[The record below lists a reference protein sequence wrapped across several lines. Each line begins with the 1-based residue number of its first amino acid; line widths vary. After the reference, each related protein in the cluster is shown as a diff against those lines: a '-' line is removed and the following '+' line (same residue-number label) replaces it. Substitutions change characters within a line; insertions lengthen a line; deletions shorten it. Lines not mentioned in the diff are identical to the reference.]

1 MKKFDKESLES
12 KSSEELARSRTDLA
26 QLRSELAQSRTVQA
40 AERTYAAWVRT
51 GFTIAGA
58 GWTLG
63 QALRNSEAGNM
74 SLLLGGALIILGL
87 MCFIYAWL
95 GFKRVYDYLKYTFG
109 DDEDKNHPFTMNLI
123 TVTILSVTLFGI
135 FVLGFGMLLF

>member
-1 MKKFDKESLES
+1 MKKLDKESLES
-12 KSSEELARSRTDLA
+12 KSSEELARNRTDLA
-26 QLRSELAQSRTVQA
+26 HLRSELAQSRTLQA
-40 AERTYAAWVRT
+40 AERTYASWVRT

-63 QALRNSEAGNM
+63 QALRNSEGRNM
-74 SLLLGGALIILGL
+74 PLLLGGALIILGL

-109 DDEDKNHPFTMNLI
+109 DENEKDPFTMNLI
-123 TVTILSVTLFGI
+123 TVTILSATLFGI

>member
-1 MKKFDKESLES
+1 MKKLDKESLES
-12 KSSEELARSRTDLA
+12 KSSEELARNRTDLA
-26 QLRSELAQSRTVQA
+26 HLRSELAQSRTLQA
-40 AERTYAAWVRT
+40 AERTYASWVRT

-63 QALRNSEAGNM
+63 QALRNSEGRNM

-109 DDEDKNHPFTMNLI
+109 DENEKDPFTMNLI
-123 TVTILSVTLFGI
+123 TVTILSATLFGI